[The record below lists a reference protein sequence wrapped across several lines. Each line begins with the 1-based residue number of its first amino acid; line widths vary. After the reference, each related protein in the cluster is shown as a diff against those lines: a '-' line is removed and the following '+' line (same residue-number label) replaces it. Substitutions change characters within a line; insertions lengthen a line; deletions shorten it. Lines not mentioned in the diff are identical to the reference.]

1 MMNVYCPRRA
11 QWTFAKEEMV
21 ARNTKEEAQATRH
34 RLLDAAEQ
42 LFHRHGVSK
51 TSLQHIATEAGA
63 TRGAIYWH
71 FKDKSDLFNAMME
84 RVTLPLEQS
93 LQQIAGN
100 GDDPLDSLKASLRNA
115 LVQMR
120 DDPQLRRVV
129 EIAVHKV
136 EYVDELQAVRE
147 RHLSVRNQCVT
158 DIGRALRL
166 AARRRGSRLRL
177 PAAVAAAGLH
187 ATIDGLIFN
196 WLLDPGAFDLP
207 TLGEQM
213 LELHLVGLGLRAQR
227 GTQQVKQV
235 SAPVQRP

>member
-1 MMNVYCPRRA
+1 M
-11 QWTFAKEEMV
+11 
-21 ARNTKEEAQATRH
+21 ARSTKEEAQATRH
-34 RLLDAAEQ
+34 RLLDAAER
-42 LFHRHGVSK
+42 LFHRNGVSQ

-71 FKDKSDLFNAMME
+71 FKDKADLFNAMME

-93 LQQIAGN
+93 LQQVATN
-100 GDDPLDSLKASLRNA
+100 GVDPLVGLKESLRNA

-120 DDPQLRRVV
+120 DDAQLRRVV
-129 EIAVHKV
+129 EIAVQKV
-136 EYVDELQAVRE
+136 EYVDELHAVRA
-147 RHLSVRNQCVT
+147 RHLAVRDQCVG

-166 AARRRGSRLRL
+166 AARQRGQRLRL

-196 WLLDPGAFDLP
+196 WLLDTTAFDLP

-213 LELHLVGLGLRAQR
+213 LELHLVGLGLREP
-227 GTQQVKQV
+227 
-235 SAPVQRP
+235 APRNK

>member
-1 MMNVYCPRRA
+1 
-11 QWTFAKEEMV
+11 MV
-21 ARNTKEEAQATRH
+21 ARSTKEEAQATRH
-34 RLLDAAEQ
+34 RLLDAAER
-42 LFHRHGVSK
+42 LFHRNGVSQ

-71 FKDKSDLFNAMME
+71 FKDKADLFNAMME

-93 LQQIAGN
+93 LHQAASN
-100 GDDPLDSLKASLRNA
+100 GADPLVSLKDSLRNA
-115 LVQMR
+115 LVLMR

-136 EYVDELQAVRE
+136 EYVDEMHAVRE
-147 RHLSVRNQCVT
+147 RHLSVRNQCVG

-166 AARRRGSRLRL
+166 AARQRGCRLRL

-196 WLLDPGAFDLP
+196 WLLDTAAFDLP
-207 TLGEQM
+207 TLGDQM
-213 LELHLVGLGLRAQR
+213 LELHLVGLGLREQGVR
-227 GTQQVKQV
+227 NK
-235 SAPVQRP
+235 

>member
-1 MMNVYCPRRA
+1 M
-11 QWTFAKEEMV
+11 
-21 ARNTKEEAQATRH
+21 ARSTKEEAQATRH
-34 RLLDAAEQ
+34 RLLDAAER
-42 LFHRHGVSK
+42 LFHRNGVSQ

-71 FKDKSDLFNAMME
+71 FKDKADLFNAMME

-93 LQQIAGN
+93 LQQVATN
-100 GDDPLDSLKASLRNA
+100 GVDPLVGLKESLRNA
-115 LVQMR
+115 LVLMR

-129 EIAVHKV
+129 EIATHKV
-136 EYVDELQAVRE
+136 EYVDELHAVRA
-147 RHLSVRNQCVT
+147 RHLSVRNQCVD

-166 AARRRGSRLRL
+166 AARQRGQRLRL

-196 WLLDPGAFDLP
+196 WLLDTTAFDLP

-213 LELHLVGLGLRAQR
+213 LELHLVGLGLREQ
-227 GTQQVKQV
+227 
-235 SAPVQRP
+235 VQRNK

>member
-1 MMNVYCPRRA
+1 
-11 QWTFAKEEMV
+11 MV
-21 ARNTKEEAQATRH
+21 ARSTKEEAQATRH
-34 RLLDAAEQ
+34 RLLDAAER
-42 LFHRHGVSK
+42 LFHRNGVSQ

-71 FKDKSDLFNAMME
+71 FKDKADLFNAMME

-93 LQQIAGN
+93 LQQVATN
-100 GDDPLDSLKASLRNA
+100 GVDPLVGLKESLRNA

-120 DDPQLRRVV
+120 DDAQLRRVV

-136 EYVDELQAVRE
+136 EYVDELHAVRA
-147 RHLSVRNQCVT
+147 RHLAVRNQCVS

-166 AARRRGSRLRL
+166 AARQRGQRLRL

-196 WLLDPGAFDLP
+196 WLLDTAAFDLP

-213 LELHLVGLGLRAQR
+213 LELHLVGLGLREPAVR
-227 GTQQVKQV
+227 NK
-235 SAPVQRP
+235 

>member
-1 MMNVYCPRRA
+1 M
-11 QWTFAKEEMV
+11 
-21 ARNTKEEAQATRH
+21 ARSTKAEAQATRH
-34 RLLDAAEQ
+34 RLLDAAEC
-42 LFHRHGVSK
+42 LFHRNGVSQ

-71 FKDKSDLFNAMME
+71 FKDKADLFNAMME

-93 LQQIAGN
+93 LQQAATRGT
-100 GDDPLDSLKASLRNA
+100 DPLVGLRDSLRNA

-136 EYVDELQAVRE
+136 EYVDEMRAVRE
-147 RHLSVRNQCVT
+147 RHLNVRNQCIV

-166 AARRRGSRLRL
+166 AARQRGCRLRL

-187 ATIDGLIFN
+187 AAVDGLIFN
-196 WLLDPGAFDLP
+196 WLLDTDAFDLP
-207 TLGEQM
+207 TLGDQV
-213 LELHLVGLGLRAQR
+213 LELHLVGLGLKGEGARN
-227 GTQQVKQV
+227 K
-235 SAPVQRP
+235 

>member
-1 MMNVYCPRRA
+1 
-11 QWTFAKEEMV
+11 MV
-21 ARNTKEEAQATRH
+21 ARSTKEEAQATRH
-34 RLLDAAEQ
+34 RLLDAAER
-42 LFHRHGVSK
+42 LFHRNGVSQ

-71 FKDKSDLFNAMME
+71 FKDKADLFNAMME

-93 LQQIAGN
+93 LQQVATN
-100 GDDPLDSLKASLRNA
+100 GVDPLAGLKDSLRNA

-120 DDPQLRRVV
+120 DDAQLRRVV

-136 EYVDELQAVRE
+136 EYVDELHAVRA
-147 RHLSVRNQCVT
+147 RHLAVRNQCVG

-166 AARRRGSRLRL
+166 AARQRGQRLRL

-196 WLLDPGAFDLP
+196 WLLDTTAFDLP

-213 LELHLVGLGLRAQR
+213 LELHLVGLGLREQ
-227 GTQQVKQV
+227 
-235 SAPVQRP
+235 VQRNK